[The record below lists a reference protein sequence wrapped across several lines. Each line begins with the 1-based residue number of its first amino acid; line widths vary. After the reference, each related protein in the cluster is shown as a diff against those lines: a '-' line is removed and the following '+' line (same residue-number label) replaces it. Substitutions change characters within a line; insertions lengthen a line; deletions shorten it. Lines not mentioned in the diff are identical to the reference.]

1 MRVPN
6 KSLLY
11 TIFSSKDM
19 LVSLVDVTES
29 MWPITDKNIE
39 CLHELIVRSTS
50 AYFGHDEYL
59 STCDKVANLLY
70 VIAKNHDFENGNK
83 RTAIVVVH
91 MTLMVNNLLL
101 VMDADDLY
109 DMVIMVVQ
117 SASKDKGRIV
127 NYISREISKHIEDM
141 GKPFSDKVLEKISET
156 V

>member
-1 MRVPN
+1 M
-6 KSLLY
+6 
-11 TIFSSKDM
+11 
-19 LVSLVDVTES
+19 
-29 MWPITDKNIE
+29 
-39 CLHELIVRSTS
+39 
-50 AYFGHDEYL
+50 
-59 STCDKVANLLY
+59 LY

-83 RTAIVVVH
+83 RTTIVVVH

-117 SASKDKGRIV
+117 SASKDKDRIV

-141 GKPFSDKVLEKISET
+141 GKPFSDKILEKISET

>member
-11 TIFSSKDM
+11 AIFSSKDM

-50 AYFGHDEYL
+50 TYFGHDEYL
-59 STCDKVANLLY
+59 LTCDKVANLLY

-101 VMDADDLY
+101 VMNADDLY

-117 SASKDKGRIV
+117 SASKDKDRIV

-141 GKPFSDKVLEKISET
+141 GKPFSDKILEKISET

>member
-1 MRVPN
+1 MRIPN

-11 TIFSSKDM
+11 TIFSSRDM

-39 CLHELIVRSTS
+39 RLHELIVRSTS
-50 AYFGHDEYL
+50 TYFGHDEYL

-101 VMDADDLY
+101 VMNADDLY

-117 SASKDKGRIV
+117 SASKDKDRIV

-141 GKPFSDKVLEKISET
+141 GKPFSNKILEKISET

>member
-1 MRVPN
+1 MRIPN

-11 TIFSSKDM
+11 AIFSSKDM
-19 LVSLVDVTES
+19 LVSLVDITES

-39 CLHELIVRSTS
+39 RLYELIARSTLS
-50 AYFGHDEYL
+50 YFGYDEHL

-83 RTAIVVVH
+83 RTAIVVAH

-117 SASKDKGRIV
+117 SAPKDKDRIV
-127 NYISREISKHIEDM
+127 NDVSREMGKHIEGMD
-141 GKPFSDKVLEKISET
+141 KPFSDKILEKISEI

>member
-11 TIFSSKDM
+11 AIFSSKDM

-29 MWPITDKNIE
+29 MWSITDKNIE

-50 AYFGHDEYL
+50 TYFGHDEYL

-101 VMDADDLY
+101 VMNADDLY

-117 SASKDKGRIV
+117 SASKDRIV

-141 GKPFSDKVLEKISET
+141 GKPFSDKILEKISET